1 MSRTNFVP
9 SGVTSCLAVTK
20 GAFSVEKKTSHSS
33 GNFNLGY
40 AVFHE
45 ATIMWRASLNVLG
58 GLMGPGDAC
67 LCLLLGG
74 LPVIVEVVISWLFPR
89 LMTALIFIIPSG
101 LPRLGIPLDS
111 GDGTG
116 SRGYHIIEVN

>member
-1 MSRTNFVP
+1 MS
-9 SGVTSCLAVTK
+9 
-20 GAFSVEKKTSHSS
+20 
-33 GNFNLGY
+33 
-40 AVFHE
+40 
-45 ATIMWRASLNVLG
+45 
-58 GLMGPGDAC
+58 PGDAC

-74 LPVIVEVVISWLFPR
+74 PPVIVEVVISWLFPR

-116 SRGYHIIEVN
+116 SRGQDTVEMNVFCASRFHSNNNPLLVPNNCFLFAADTNRLF